1 MSPAR
6 RRSGYPDVYEED
18 VASVSFARI
27 SRNISGYPFPHRNS
41 ASADAISSAVAE
53 ALEREIPRF
62 SARRAGADVLC
73 RKLLSAP
80 PPEGTTV
87 FMLPSESVMVAA
99 NATDHVA
106 ICGIA
111 ESPAKAYAAAE
122 KVEDAL
128 GRHLAFA
135 WRPDIGY
142 LTASP
147 GAVGTGLKVGTILH
161 LEALHLIGEL
171 EPCMRGLEAM
181 RMAAEGIDAAGIRHV
196 AHVFRVAN
204 AVTLGETEETLV
216 KRSAFAAESLVE
228 QELNARIRLVDE
240 LPRVFADSL
249 CRALAILKSARLLS
263 PAETL
268 DLLSPVRVAASMSF
282 LSGITADEVD
292 RMFTTLPVFEPEDPD
307 ADRRDAADGKRA
319 DQINRRFARVVPNN
333 RFIELMP

>member
-1 MSPAR
+1 MNAAR

-18 VASVSFARI
+18 VLFASFAKI
-27 SRNISGYPFPHRNS
+27 SRNIAGYPFPGKN
-41 ASADAISSAVAE
+41 AAGAEAISSAVAD
-53 ALEREIPRF
+53 ALERELPGRTAKRGNAADICRRLF
-62 SARRAGADVLC
+62 SG
-73 RKLLSAP
+73 P
-80 PPEGTTV
+80 PPEGATV
-87 FMLPSESVMVAA
+87 FALPSESAIVAA

-106 ICGIA
+106 VCGVA
-111 ESPAKAYAAAE
+111 DSPERAYAAAE

-147 GAVGTGLKVGTILH
+147 SAVGTGLKVGAILH

-171 EPCMRGLEAM
+171 EPCMRGLDAM
-181 RMAAEGIDAAGIRHV
+181 RMKAEGLDIAGIRQA
-196 AHVFRVAN
+196 AHIFRVTN
-204 AVTLGETEETLV
+204 AVTLGENEETLV
-216 KRSAFAAESLVE
+216 KRSASAANSLVE

-240 LPRVFADSL
+240 LPRVFSDSV

-268 DLLSPVRVAASMSF
+268 DLLSPIRLASSMGF
-282 LSGITADEVD
+282 LSGIAADEID
-292 RMFTTLPVFEPEDPD
+292 RMFTSLPVFEPEEPD
-307 ADRRDAADGKRA
+307 VDKRDAADGKRA
-319 DQINRRFARVVPNN
+319 DQVNRRFARVFPNN